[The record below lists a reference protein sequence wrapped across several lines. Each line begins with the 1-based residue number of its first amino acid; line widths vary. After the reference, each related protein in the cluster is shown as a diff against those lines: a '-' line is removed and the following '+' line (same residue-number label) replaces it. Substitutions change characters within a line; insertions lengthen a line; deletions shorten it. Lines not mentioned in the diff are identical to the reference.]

1 MSSSSPGAGRPDG
14 TEGKATGGDDSHLD
28 PEPLDPEAPAAGVD
42 DVLEFFDQ
50 EPPERPVT
58 DADAQPPFG

>member
-1 MSSSSPGAGRPDG
+1 MSDSSRDQDRPETPAGRD
-14 TEGKATGGDDSHLD
+14 EGDHIDT
-28 PEPLDPEAPAAGVD
+28 EPLDPEAPAAGVD
-42 DVLEFFDQ
+42 DVLEFFDR